1 MGPTG
6 SLRPTVNADAGSP
19 RLDSEVTG
27 DGRAGAAREATLRR
41 AGPVPMRPRGGF
53 GAYLHDLRLLRGMTI
68 RGLATVAGLHHTY
81 VSKLERGDRS
91 APDPRVVESLAAAL
105 AATPSQ
111 LDQLR
116 WRAGHGVGSPE
127 GRRDAT
133 SAEDGSPVAV
143 TGTPAETAP
152 SPVQVPVE
160 TIGDRPETVG
170 PVAGMASSFGVGG
183 GPVPAFANSTTSW
196 QGTAAAQ
203 GGPVSTP
210 TDPLRDPALT
220 LLADAL
226 ARVSDDGGRDALR
239 RSVAAAVAGVQAL
252 PPGHPGLAGAS
263 APVRW
268 PSASSPVSRAAPRE
282 GAPLPI
288 PHAPLPT
295 GAAAHV
301 ANVERFAGGILTLD
315 VAAAEIHVTPD
326 YLWHLVQGGH
336 LAAWVLPGTPI
347 GSTVGVRVRR
357 EDVLGLLHPLGF
369 KPSR

>member
-1 MGPTG
+1 
-6 SLRPTVNADAGSP
+6 
-19 RLDSEVTG
+19 
-27 DGRAGAAREATLRR
+27 
-41 AGPVPMRPRGGF
+41 MRPRGGF
-53 GAYLHDLRLLRGMTI
+53 GAYLHGLRQLRGMTI
-68 RGLATVAGLHHTY
+68 RGLAMVAGLHHTY

-91 APDPRVVESLAAAL
+91 APDPRVVEALAEAL

-116 WRAGHGVGSPE
+116 WRAGHGVGSPA

-133 SAEDGSPVAV
+133 PTDDDSPAA
-143 TGTPAETAP
+143 GTALSVETVQ
-152 SPVQVPVE
+152 SPVQVAVE
-160 TIGDRPETVG
+160 TFSDGPETDPAVPETGG
-170 PVAGMASSFGVGG
+170 PIAGTASPFGGGVGH
-183 GPVPAFANSTTSW
+183 VPAVASATAPW
-196 QGTAAAQ
+196 PGMAAAQ
-203 GGPVSTP
+203 GNPVPTP
-210 TDPLRDPALT
+210 IDPLRDPALT

-252 PPGHPGLAGAS
+252 PTGHPGLAGAS

-268 PSASSPVSRAAPRE
+268 PSASSPVSRAVPRE
-282 GAPLPI
+282 SAPLPI
-288 PHAPLPT
+288 PYAPPPM

-336 LAAWVLPGTPI
+336 LAAWVLPGTPV

-369 KPSR
+369 TSGR

>member
-6 SLRPTVNADAGSP
+6 SLRPTAIADAGPLRHDGAVDGS
-19 RLDSEVTG
+19 
-27 DGRAGAAREATLRR
+27 GRAAAARGGMPRR
-41 AGPVPMRPRGGF
+41 SDPVPMRPRGGF
-53 GAYLHDLRLLRGMTI
+53 GAYLHDLRQLRGMTI

-91 APDPRVVESLAAAL
+91 APDPRVVEALAEAL

-116 WRAGHGVGSPE
+116 WRAGHGVRSPE
-127 GRRDAT
+127 GPIDTTPLAGD
-133 SAEDGSPVAV
+133 DGAGAA
-143 TGTPAETAP
+143 GTPVDVGPDPVRTA
-152 SPVQVPVE
+152 VE
-160 TIGDRPETVG
+160 TIGASLETN
-170 PVAGMASSFGVGG
+170 A
-183 GPVPAFANSTTSW
+183 STTP
-196 QGTAAAQ
+196 TAGA
-203 GGPVSTP
+203 V
-210 TDPLRDPALT
+210 DPLRDPVLT

-226 ARVSDDGGRDALR
+226 ARAGDDSGRDALR

-252 PPGHPGLAGAS
+252 PSGHPGLSGAP

-268 PSASSPVSRAAPRE
+268 PSIPSSGGRASLRD

-288 PHAPLPT
+288 PHAPLPS

-315 VAAAEIHVTPD
+315 IAAAEVHVTPD
-326 YLWHLVQGGH
+326 YLWQLVQAGH
-336 LAAWVLPGTPI
+336 LAAWVLPGTPV

-357 EDVLGLLHPLGF
+357 EDVLGLLHPLAFAPG
-369 KPSR
+369 R

>member
-1 MGPTG
+1 
-6 SLRPTVNADAGSP
+6 
-19 RLDSEVTG
+19 
-27 DGRAGAAREATLRR
+27 
-41 AGPVPMRPRGGF
+41 MRPRGGF
-53 GAYLHDLRLLRGMTI
+53 GAYLHDLRQLRGMTI

-91 APDPRVVESLAAAL
+91 APDPRVVESLAEAL

-127 GRRDAT
+127 GRSDAT
-133 SAEDGSPVAV
+133 PIEDDSPIAV
-143 TGTPAETAP
+143 VHPPTETAP
-152 SPVQVPVE
+152 SQVRAAVE
-160 TIGDRPETVG
+160 TIGGGPETVPAGPETIPAVPETVG
-170 PVAGMASSFGVGG
+170 PIAGTASSFGTGVGH
-183 GPVPAFANSTTSW
+183 VPAFATATASW
-196 QGTAAAQ
+196 PAMAAAQ
-203 GGPVSTP
+203 VGPTP
-210 TDPLRDPALT
+210 IDPLRDPALT

-252 PPGHPGLAGAS
+252 PTGHPGLAGAS

-268 PSASSPVSRAAPRE
+268 PSASSPVGRGAPRE
-282 GAPLPI
+282 GASLPI
-288 PHAPLPT
+288 PHAPSPM

-336 LAAWVLPGTPI
+336 LAAWVLPGTPV

-357 EDVLGLLHPLGF
+357 EDVLGLLHPLAFTPG
-369 KPSR
+369 R